1 MNIFYEPIIG
11 NKQSFNQIK
20 NEFFLKVKRK
30 GKYLI
35 FFLSNNLVLIGHLRM
50 EGKINLNP
58 INICN
63 NIDKHECWRLCLDN
77 DIVMRYYDTRKF
89 GRFLVYNFND
99 YLTKSP
105 LIKLAPDPFEILLND
120 FYNKLQKTNRVIKQV
135 LLDQSVISG
144 IGNIYAS
151 EILFLARI
159 HPSKPSCHLHL
170 EQVENILKHARNIL
184 IASIKEGAT
193 TTNTFEGAP
202 KRPKFLAI

>member
-1 MNIFYEPIIG
+1 MK
-11 NKQSFNQIK
+11 NK
-20 NEFFLKVKRK
+20 FFLKVKRQ

-58 INICN
+58 INLCN
-63 NIDKHECWRLCLDN
+63 NIDKHECWRLYLDN
-77 DIVMRYYDTRKF
+77 DIVMSYYDTRKF
-89 GRFLVYNFND
+89 GRFLIYNYND
-99 YLTKSP
+99 YLITSP
-105 LIKLAPDPFEILLND
+105 LSKLAKDPFEILSTD

-159 HPSKPSCHLHL
+159 HPSKPSCHLSL
-170 EQVENILKHARNIL
+170 EQVENILKHSRNIL
-184 IASIKEGAT
+184 KASIRDGAT